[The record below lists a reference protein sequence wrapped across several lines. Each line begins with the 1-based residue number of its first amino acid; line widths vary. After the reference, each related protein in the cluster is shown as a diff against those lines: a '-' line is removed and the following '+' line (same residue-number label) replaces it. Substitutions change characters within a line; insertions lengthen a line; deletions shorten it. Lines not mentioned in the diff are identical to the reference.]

1 MPDFLIFCGGYS
13 NTLSSKVSQM
23 LTKAEET
30 VQQRSLQVNLNR
42 NISYI
47 NKIDKETRNEG

>member
-1 MPDFLIFCGGYS
+1 
-13 NTLSSKVSQM
+13 M

-30 VQQRSLQVNLNR
+30 VKQRSLQVNLNR